1 MQIEKDYENLI
12 MIYSV
17 TRLLVFFL
25 KKWKPLHFCYSKPCC
40 RNRKVSQPL
49 LFFVESPSIENTNR
63 THIHDTTI
71 RNLPQVVSMN
81 FYAGGSTFLEEQCE

>member
-1 MQIEKDYENLI
+1 MQIENDYENLI

-49 LFFVESPSIENTNR
+49 LF
-63 THIHDTTI
+63 
-71 RNLPQVVSMN
+71 LWKAQ
-81 FYAGGSTFLEEQCE
+81 A